1 MISIAIIIGFLLA
14 VRLCIN
20 DLYQSGSAQ
29 GTVDTA
35 LLAANNTWTGTNTF
49 APSTTTGGAT
59 SLTLTAPTRTA
70 IPTTAECTEL
80 LITLGT
86 QTWATGT
93 VATQRFIHITAPT
106 VAFASASTMTSTAT
120 LTIDGA
126 PIQGTNA
133 TLTKTMALNV
143 VAGLVNIGGTLTVAG
158 VITSTQATGTA
169 PFTVAST
176 TQVANLNVSQ
186 LVGATWTAPGTIGSG
201 TPNTGA
207 FTTISATGAVTFTPA
222 AISTG
227 TRRAFVVTGA
237 ADTTITSATEQI
249 DVYLNLSRTVQWAT
263 STPTTQRAI
272 LVDVGYHQ
280 GQINMQR
287 QSFSP
292 AIADCR
298 RHVRACRGPRIP
310 VRHPAARRGQDASGA
325 RRPRV
330 RAGRDSVRSP
340 HPPRWD
346 SWR

>member
-1 MISIAIIIGFLLA
+1 M
-14 VRLCIN
+14 
-20 DLYQSGSAQ
+20 
-29 GTVDTA
+29 
-35 LLAANNTWTGTNTF
+35 
-49 APSTTTGGAT
+49 
-59 SLTLTAPTRTA
+59 
-70 IPTTAECTEL
+70 
-80 LITLGT
+80 
-86 QTWATGT
+86 
-93 VATQRFIHITAPT
+93 ATQRFIHITAPT

-186 LVGATWTAPGTIGSG
+186 LVGATWTAPGTIGSV

-207 FTTISATGAVTFTPA
+207 FTTISATGAVTVTPA

-249 DVYLNLSRTVQWAT
+249 DVYLNLARTVQWAT

-272 LVDVGYHQ
+272 LVTPPTTMWFAITLALLGYEIRAKKLSH
-280 GQINMQR
+280 IV
-287 QSFSP
+287 
-292 AIADCR
+292 IALMFT
-298 RHVRACRGPRIP
+298 AAGPR
-310 VRHPAARRGQDASGA
+310 PARLWED
-325 RRPRV
+325 
-330 RAGRDSVRSP
+330 
-340 HPPRWD
+340 
-346 SWR
+346 

>member
-86 QTWATGT
+86 QTWAAGT
-93 VATQRFIHITAPT
+93 VAMQRFIHITAPT

-133 TLTKTMALNV
+133 TLTTTMALNV

-207 FTTISATGAVTFTPA
+207 FTTISATGQIT
-222 AISTG
+222 STLAGG
-227 TRRAFVVTGA
+227 TAPFVVTSTTVVANLNASQLLGQTWANPGA
-237 ADTTITSATEQI
+237 IGGTTPATTFA
-249 DVYLNLSRTVQWAT
+249 LSGILT
-263 STPTTQRAI
+263 STNTTGATV
-272 LVDVGYHQ
+272 L
-280 GQINMQR
+280 
-287 QSFSP
+287 
-292 AIADCR
+292 
-298 RHVRACRGPRIP
+298 
-310 VRHPAARRGQDASGA
+310 AA
-325 RRPRV
+325 P
-330 RAGRDSVRSP
+330 
-340 HPPRWD
+340 W
-346 SWR
+346 